1 MSEPLFFCVGCNEP
15 TEQAPG
21 GLCPRCG
28 QAVTPGD
35 LTPTQHVDSSGPL
48 PDASDA
54 GLEGRQLGIYDVES
68 FLGKG
73 GMARVY
79 RARHRMLYRPCA
91 LKVLAPELA
100 SRDPEYLALFLDEAR
115 AAAALVHPNV
125 VTVHNIGN
133 EEGLSFIEMEYIS
146 GEALQGQI
154 GAGARDPLRA
164 TGLMLQVSAGLAE
177 AHRVGII
184 HRDLKP
190 SNVMV
195 THDGIAKL
203 ADFGLAK
210 RVEARSSLPAEHSL
224 VGTPYFMA
232 PELFAGTAATRQSDV
247 YAAGVTYFYLLT
259 GRLPFADRSIV
270 ALARKHARD
279 PVPDLGQLRPDTP
292 TQMAALLSHC
302 LAKRPDQRLPDASAL
317 REELRGMFGKL
328 RPFGALVDEATRGLD
343 LERRAEGGA
352 ALLRVRLPNQRS
364 QLVRVEATGSSV
376 EEELVRI
383 YSVCAPLDESY
394 ARRALELNARVPH
407 AAIAVQEVEGR
418 PHFVMVSSYPRAT
431 CDPEEIRAS
440 VLNIAFWAD
449 HVEAQLTGGDVH

>member
-1 MSEPLFFCVGCNEP
+1 MSEPPFFCVGCNEP
-15 TEQAPG
+15 TEPAPG

-35 LTPTQHVDSSGPL
+35 LTPTQHVDGSGAL
-48 PDASDA
+48 ADSRDA
-54 GLEGRQLGIYDVES
+54 GLEGHRLGNYDVES

-79 RARHRMLYRPCA
+79 RARHRMLHRPCA

-100 SRDPEYLALFLDEAR
+100 SRDPEYLSLFLDEAR

-133 EEGLSFIEMEYIS
+133 EDGLNFIEMEYVS
-146 GEALQGQI
+146 GRALQGQV
-154 GAGARDPLRA
+154 AADAPDPLRA
-164 TGLMLQVSAGLAE
+164 TGLMLQISAGLAE

-190 SNVMV
+190 SNVML

-210 RVEARSSLPAEHSL
+210 RVEARSPLPAEHTL

-232 PELFAGTAATRQSDV
+232 PELFEGTAASRQSDV

-270 ALARKHARD
+270 ALARKHAKD
-279 PVPDLGQLRPDTP
+279 PVPDLGRLRPDTP
-292 TQMAALLSHC
+292 AQMTALLSHC
-302 LAKRPDQRLPDASAL
+302 LAKRPDQRLPDAAAL

-328 RPFGALVDEATRGLD
+328 RPLGALVDEAARGLD
-343 LERRAEGGA
+343 VERRDEDGVL
-352 ALLRVRLPNQRS
+352 LLRVRLPNRRT

-383 YSVCAPLDESY
+383 YSVCAPLDEGY

-407 AAIAVQEVEGR
+407 AALAIQDVAGR

-431 CDPEEIRAS
+431 CDPEEVRAA